1 MARIACFD
9 GATVD
14 TAAIRTS
21 LLASCVIARSS
32 ALVMRSSASAG
43 SCSRK
48 SARSAHARTTGTLSL
63 QRSTAASSIDSKSSS
78 DTSASS
84 ASAFIIWPTSW
95 ITRKRTALSFAA
107 LSLRSRAHTD
117 SISASSTASPSAPCV
132 VYATTNSTM
141 RSTARSRLN
150 TGSTHATHEKKSAA
164 NSSNGIEDCSLRSA
178 AAHFLCLAHDSCAIE
193 KMSSIEGWV
202 ERAGILVARAVG
214 VRKERRKR
222 MAGAAVA

>member
-21 LLASCVIARSS
+21 LLASCAIARSS
-32 ALVMRSSASAG
+32 AFVMRSSASAG

-84 ASAFIIWPTSW
+84 ASDRGF
-95 ITRKRTALSFAA
+95 
-107 LSLRSRAHTD
+107 
-117 SISASSTASPSAPCV
+117 
-132 VYATTNSTM
+132 
-141 RSTARSRLN
+141 
-150 TGSTHATHEKKSAA
+150 E
-164 NSSNGIEDCSLRSA
+164 
-178 AAHFLCLAHDSCAIE
+178 
-193 KMSSIEGWV
+193 
-202 ERAGILVARAVG
+202 
-214 VRKERRKR
+214 
-222 MAGAAVA
+222 